1 MADLPEETK
10 PADESQTPE
19 SNTEDFGSAFVE
31 RSEGQKPE
39 EETAAAKAPVVEEEK
54 KDAAPAPSNQDAPAE
69 KAAAQPG
76 SVKPDPW
83 TGLSPEQAEYF
94 KRLQRSEQAQRGRV
108 AALTKKTQSGSQPEA
123 RPPSEQRQD
132 PAPQGDADK
141 PDRAQRLK
149 ASAEE
154 YPDAVAA
161 IVEELEESRAEI
173 KRLSD
178 MVKPVADD
186 RDAAEMTEAYSNL
199 EKDHPDFRE
208 IAEDESWTNWLQD
221 QPANVQKLGNSWEP
235 AEVSAALRLFKA
247 ERAEATA
254 GQEPAKP
261 SATDEKRGRQLD
273 GSRIVPSRGAPVAT
287 GVPDDFSSAFRARTN
302 KG

>member
-1 MADLPEETK
+1 MADPIEETK
-10 PADESQTPE
+10 PAVESQPPE
-19 SNTEDFGSAFVE
+19 SDTEGFGSAFAE
-31 RSEGQKPE
+31 RGAGLRPE
-39 EETAAAKAPVVEEEK
+39 EETAAAQAPAVEEEK
-54 KDAAPAPSNQDAPAE
+54 KDAAPAPSQDAPADP
-69 KAAAQPG
+69 AAAQPG
-76 SVKPDPW
+76 SEKPDPW

-108 AALTKKTQSGSQPEA
+108 AALTKKTQNGSQPEA
-123 RPPSEQRQD
+123 RSPSEQRQD
-132 PAPQGDADK
+132 PTPQGDADK
-141 PDRAQRLK
+141 PDRAQRMR

-178 MVKPVADD
+178 IVKPVAED
-186 RDAAEMTEAYSNL
+186 RDAAEMTEAYSKL

-208 IAEDESWTNWLQD
+208 IAEDDSWANWLKD
-221 QPANVQKLGNSWEP
+221 QPDNVQKLGNSWEP

-247 ERAEATA
+247 ERAEALA
-254 GQEPAKP
+254 GQEPPKP

-273 GSRIVPSRGAPVAT
+273 GSKIVPSRGAPVAT
-287 GVPDDFSSAFRARTN
+287 GVPDDFSAAFRARQA